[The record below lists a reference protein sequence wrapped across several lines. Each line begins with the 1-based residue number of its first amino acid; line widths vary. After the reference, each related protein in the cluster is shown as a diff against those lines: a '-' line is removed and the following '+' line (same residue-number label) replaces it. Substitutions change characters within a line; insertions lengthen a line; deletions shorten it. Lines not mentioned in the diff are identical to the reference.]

1 MSRPT
6 QSENGVHGAP
16 EPPNVYHPQADS
28 VPSYDAYADPATAH
42 GWQNAYDETRELP
55 PVPVPAPV
63 PAEGPEAPGG
73 RARTRRDAR
82 RDARRPRRVAVAAGA
97 AGVLSVAALVVSL
110 TPSGSSSDGS
120 PGKGDRVKVS
130 TAGEST
136 GAPAEEDASAS
147 PEGSASA
154 TTAASP
160 ASSPASPSPTSGAGT
175 SASRPVS
182 SAPATTSP
190 AATSVAPSTT
200 PTTGPKPGSQGRGHG
215 ATKRPK

>member
-28 VPSYDAYADPATAH
+28 VPSYDAYADPAAAH

-97 AGVLSVAALVVSL
+97 VGVVSVAALVVSL
-110 TPSGSSSDGS
+110 TLSGASSDGS
-120 PGKGDRVKVS
+120 PGQGDRVKVS

-136 GAPAEEDASAS
+136 GAPAGEAASAS
-147 PEGSASA
+147 PEGSAPA

-160 ASSPASPSPTSGAGT
+160 SSSPASGAST
-175 SASRPVS
+175 SAGGPA
-182 SAPATTSP
+182 SADPTPTSP
-190 AATSVAPSTT
+190 AATSVAPSAT
-200 PTTGPKPGSQGRGHG
+200 PSSAGPRASNPGRGHG